1 MLNDL
6 MIMKEIQLDKLR
18 GKIVK
23 MERCKD
29 RNKAMKNNNIFQKDD
44 GNFYK
49 KTSERSTYKG

>member
-23 MERCKD
+23 MERWKE

-49 KTSERSTYKG
+49 KTSDRSTYKG